1 MSVES
6 AIAIAADVRGG
17 RNSATHFAERSLARI
32 RERDGAIGA
41 VTRVLAERALAEARA
56 VDAIVAA
63 GGDPGPLAGVPYAV
77 KDLFDV
83 EGLPTT
89 AGAGMLRDAPPAAGD
104 AEAIRRMTA
113 AGAVLVA
120 TCNMDEFAY
129 GFATVNATFGTTRNP
144 NDIRRLAGGSSGGSA
159 AAVAA
164 GMVPLAL
171 GSDTNGSIRVP
182 AALCGLYGYK
192 PAHGS
197 LPMGGAYPFV
207 DSFDDIG
214 PFAGSI
220 DELALVCDVLADTV
234 FDDEIGSKIARLS
247 GWFTD
252 DMSGEARTA
261 SAIFDALPAIVLS
274 DVDRARSAAF
284 LMTAAEGG
292 RRHLPE
298 LRRRAM
304 AFDPATRDR
313 LIAGALLPAAH
324 YLAALE
330 VRATFRAQVEQV
342 FERYDVLVAPCVGE
356 VAPTIAD
363 PFVTVGDERVPA
375 RAHLGR
381 LTQPISF
388 IGLPVIAAPLKRPG
402 ALPLGVQLIGW
413 PGRAGALFAYA
424 RRLEADGVIGASPV
438 S

>member
-1 MSVES
+1 MSPES
-6 AIAIAADVRGG
+6 ALDIAADVRAG
-17 RNSATHFAERSLARI
+17 RRTAVHFAERSLTRI
-32 RERDGAIGA
+32 SERDGAIGA
-41 VTRVLAERALAEARA
+41 ITRVLDDRALDEARA
-56 VDAIVAA
+56 LDAIVAG

-83 EGLPTT
+83 KGLPTT
-89 AGAGMLRDAPPAAGD
+89 AGAGMLRDAPPATSD
-104 AEAIRRMTA
+104 AEAILRMRA

-120 TCNMDEFAY
+120 TCNMDEYAY
-129 GFATVNATFGTTRNP
+129 GFATINAAYGTTRNP
-144 NDIRRLAGGSSGGSA
+144 CDLSRLAGGSSGGSA
-159 AAVAA
+159 AAVTA
-164 GMVPLAL
+164 GMVPVAL

-197 LPMGGAYPFV
+197 LPMAGVYPFV

-214 PFAGSI
+214 PFARTI
-220 DELALVCDVLADTV
+220 DDLAMVCGVLAGNSAQS
-234 FDDEIGSKIARLS
+234 ESESKIARLS
-247 GWFTD
+247 GWFRENLSVE
-252 DMSGEARTA
+252 MMEALGV
-261 SAIFDALPAIVLS
+261 FEALPEVMLP
-274 DVDRARSAAF
+274 DVEQARSAAF

-313 LIAGALLPAAH
+313 LIAGAMLPTAH
-324 YLAALE
+324 YLAALK
-330 VRATFRAQVEQV
+330 VRERFHATVERV
-342 FERYDVLVAPCVGE
+342 LTTYDVLVAPCVGE

-363 PFVTVGDERVPA
+363 PVVTVGGERVPA

-402 ALPLGVQLIGW
+402 GLPLGVQLIGW
-413 PGRAGALFAYA
+413 PGREDALFAYA
-424 RRLEADGVIGASPV
+424 TRLERDGVIGSSQV
-438 S
+438 F

>member
-1 MSVES
+1 MSSES
-6 AIAIAADVRGG
+6 ALDIAADVRAG
-17 RNSATHFAERSLARI
+17 RRTAIDFAERSLARI

-41 VTRVLAERALAEARA
+41 ITRVLADRALDEARA
-56 VDAIVAA
+56 VDAIVAG

-83 EGLPTT
+83 AGLATT
-89 AGAGMLRDAPPAAGD
+89 AGAGMLRDAPPATCD
-104 AEAIRRMTA
+104 AEAIVRMRA

-120 TCNMDEFAY
+120 TCNMDEYAY
-129 GFATVNATFGTTRNP
+129 GFATINATFGTTKNP
-144 NDIRRLAGGSSGGSA
+144 CDISRLAGGSSGGSA

-164 GMVPLAL
+164 GMVPVAL

-197 LPMGGAYPFV
+197 LPMAGVYPFV

-220 DELALVCDVLADTV
+220 DELSAVCTVLA
-234 FDDEIGSKIARLS
+234 GSTFSIENEKKIARLTD
-247 GWFTD
+247 WFAD
-252 DMSGEARTA
+252 N
-261 SAIFDALPAIVLS
+261 LS
-274 DVDRARSAAF
+274 DEMQGALAVFGSLPELSLPNVEQARSAAF

-298 LRRRAM
+298 LRCRAM

-313 LIAGALLPAAH
+313 LIAGAMLPAAH

-330 VRATFRAQVEQV
+330 VRERFRATVERV
-342 FERYDVLVAPCVGE
+342 FETYDVLVAPCVGE

-363 PFVTVGDERVPA
+363 PVVTVDGERVPA

-388 IGLPVIAAPLKRPG
+388 IGLPVIAAPLSLPNG
-402 ALPLGVQLIGW
+402 LPLGVQLIGW
-413 PGRAGALFAYA
+413 PGREGALFAYA
-424 RRLEADGVIGASPV
+424 KRLERDGVIGSVPV
-438 S
+438 F

>member
-1 MSVES
+1 MPSES
-6 AIAIAADVRGG
+6 ALNIADDVRAG
-17 RNSATHFAERSLARI
+17 RRTAVHFAERSLARI

-41 VTRVLAERALAEARA
+41 ITRVLANRALDEACA
-56 VDAIVAA
+56 VDAIVAG
-63 GGDPGPLAGVPYAV
+63 GGDPGPLAGVPYGV

-83 EGLPTT
+83 RGLPTT
-89 AGAGMLRDAPPAAGD
+89 AGAGMLRGAPPATRD
-104 AEAIRRMTA
+104 AEAIVRMRA

-120 TCNMDEFAY
+120 TCNMDEYAY
-129 GFATVNATFGTTRNP
+129 GFATINAAFGTTKNPRNI
-144 NDIRRLAGGSSGGSA
+144 NRLAGGSSGGSA

-164 GMVPLAL
+164 GMVPVAL

-197 LPMGGAYPFV
+197 LPMAGVYPFV

-220 DELALVCDVLADTV
+220 DELAAVCEVLA
-234 FDDEIGSKIARLS
+234 GSTFPIENDKKIARLT

-252 DMSGEARTA
+252 N
-261 SAIFDALPAIVLS
+261 LS
-274 DVDRARSAAF
+274 DEAQGALAVFGSLFELSLPNVEQARSAAF

-313 LIAGALLPAAH
+313 LIAGAMLPAAH

-330 VRATFRAQVEQV
+330 VRERFRAQVERV
-342 FERYDVLVAPCVGE
+342 FETYDVMVAPCVGE

-363 PFVTVGDERVPA
+363 PMVTVGGERVPA

-388 IGLPVIAAPLKRPG
+388 IGLPVIAAPLKRPRG
-402 ALPLGVQLIGW
+402 LPLGVQLIGW
-413 PGRAGALFAYA
+413 PGREGALFAYA
-424 RRLEADGVIGASPV
+424 KRLERDGVIGSSPV
-438 S
+438 F